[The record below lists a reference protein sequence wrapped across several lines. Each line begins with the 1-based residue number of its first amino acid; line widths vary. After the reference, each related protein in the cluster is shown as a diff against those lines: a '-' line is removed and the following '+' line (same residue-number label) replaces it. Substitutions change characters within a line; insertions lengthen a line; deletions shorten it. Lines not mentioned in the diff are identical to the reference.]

1 MKVLSIILTSSK
13 YKLLLRCIDSV
24 IKQYPVNFDYDIV
37 INVNTKNQEYFKK
50 VSIEIP
56 KIYKNNNLIIIQT
69 ESNGYPGKGHNSC
82 FKIFKNNKQYDY
94 LLMIDGDD
102 MYYPCAFQR
111 FEKFLNKYPDMDLLH
126 MMLNDRVHFSNEES
140 FNYKNLVLNYK
151 LISAFEDC
159 KNWWYS
165 HQMDTPFVGLLSDNK
180 TPSRII
186 LCSRKIFETTVPIE
200 YSEDMKLYD
209 DYIAFL
215 SLYEGQLRKELNTYS
230 CADTYIY
237 LYNSLNDESA
247 SYKFKDKK
255 YEQEVWEREIPKYT
269 YVLKDN
275 WDIKNLPFA
284 IINRPKNYT
293 THNKLLFCEQ
303 NVINYELQENIA
315 RYKKLNN
322 LDYTKKEDLKK
333 VEFILLYLVKS
344 GLDTGE
350 NIMKLIQIYLKLEK
364 PNSAFL
370 YIFRLEKMSPTQSTY
385 EFIFNLFHQFKLYD
399 RSIKY
404 YNILKRYGDINKDI
418 QEKIDELSNFKVV
431 KKTYYHHIKAKI
443 NFELDPNK
451 KSLIYYTGFSGPYN
465 GVNYGEKEVYGSE
478 IAAIKIC
485 ENLTK
490 DFNVIILCETESNI
504 IHKGVYYIHYNSW
517 EIIRNHC
524 KIDHFIIS
532 RFISCVL
539 DINLLDIE
547 NIYLILHDAR
557 IHDQYYNKSIPL
569 YGIPLFYNYSK
580 KFKNILFVSE
590 WQKNNWKLILELIN
604 NNVNYEK
611 FKIIGNGIN
620 SLTNINNE
628 FENKNKYKFI
638 YCSNPER
645 GLILLCEI
653 IKRLHN
659 IYKEVTLDI
668 YFWLIEDPKIQKYID
683 DNDYINFHGKVSN
696 EKINEELAKTS
707 IWIYP
712 NQYSHETFCI
722 ACLEAMNNKNAVI
735 TRDFSALPELVK
747 DIGILIPQEL
757 KDEKLIKFC
766 VKNTIELLNNNDKL
780 EKMQNDL
787 YNKSLTYDWSY
798 IANTMRNIINT

>member
-13 YKLLLRCIDSV
+13 YKLLLRCIDTV
-24 IKQYPVNFDYDIV
+24 INQYPVNFQYDIV
-37 INVNTKNQEYFKK
+37 INVNTKNEEYFKK
-50 VSIEIP
+50 VSEEIP
-56 KIYKNNNLIIIQT
+56 KIYKNNNLIIIRT
-69 ESNGYPGKGHNSC
+69 KSNGYPGKGHNSC
-82 FKIFKNNKQYDY
+82 LDIFKNNKHYDY
-94 LLMIDGDD
+94 LFMIDGDD

-111 FEKFLNKYPDMDLLH
+111 FEKFLTKYPDMDVLH
-126 MMLNDRVHFSNEES
+126 MMLNDRVHFSNDDS
-140 FNYKNLVLNYK
+140 FNYKNLALNYK
-151 LISAFEDC
+151 LISAFEDSQ
-159 KNWWYS
+159 NWWIT
-165 HQMDTPFVGLLSDNK
+165 HKMDSPFIGLIGDNK

-186 LCSRKIFETTVPIE
+186 LCSRKIFETTIPIQ

-215 SLYEGQLRKELNTYS
+215 SLYESQLRKELNTYS
-230 CADTYIY
+230 CSDTYIY

-255 YEQEVWEREIPKYT
+255 YEQKVWEREMLKYT
-269 YVLKDN
+269 NVLKDN
-275 WDIKNLPFA
+275 WNIKKLPFA
-284 IINRPKNYT
+284 VINRPENYT
-293 THNKLLFCEQ
+293 TFDKLLYCEQ
-303 NVINYELQENIA
+303 YVINYELKENIV
-315 RYKKLNN
+315 RYEKLNQ
-322 LDYTKKEDLKK
+322 LDYTKKEDLEKA
-333 VEFILLYLVKS
+333 EFILLYLIKS
-344 GLDTGE
+344 GLDTEE

-364 PNSAFL
+364 HNSAFL
-370 YIFRLEKMSPTQSTY
+370 YVFRLERMSPTQFNY
-385 EFIFNLFHQFKLYD
+385 EFIFNLFYQFKLYD

-418 QEKIDELSNFKVV
+418 QEKIDELNNFKVV

-443 NFELDPNK
+443 NFQLNPNK
-451 KSLIYYTGFSGPYN
+451 KTLVYYTGFSGPYN
-465 GVNYGEKEVYGSE
+465 GFNYGEKEVYGSE
-478 IAAIKIC
+478 LAAIKIC

-517 EIIRNHC
+517 EIIRNHY
-524 KIDHFIIS
+524 KIDHLIIS
-532 RFISCVL
+532 RFISSVL

-547 NIYLILHDAR
+547 NIYYILHDAR
-557 IHDQYYNKSIPL
+557 IHNQYYDKYIPL
-569 YGIPLFYNYSK
+569 FGIPLFHNYYK

-590 WQKNNWKLILELIN
+590 WQKNNLKLIFELIN
-604 NNVNYEK
+604 EDLYSDN

-620 SLTNINNE
+620 TLTNINNK

-638 YCSNPER
+638 YCSNPDR

-683 DNDYINFHGKVSN
+683 DYDFINFHGKVSN
-696 EKINEELAKTS
+696 EKINQELAKTS

-747 DIGILIPQEL
+747 DIGILIPKEL

-766 VKNTIELLNNNDKL
+766 VKKAIKLLNNNEKL

-787 YNKSLTYDWSY
+787 YNKSLTYDWSI
-798 IANTMRNIINT
+798 IANNLKKNI

>member
-24 IKQYPVNFDYDIV
+24 INQYPVNFEYDVV
-37 INVNTKNQEYFKK
+37 INVNTKNEEYFKK
-50 VSIEIP
+50 VSEEIP
-56 KIYKNNNLIIIQT
+56 NLYKNYNLIIIRT

-82 FKIFKNNKQYDY
+82 LNIFKTNKQYDY

-111 FEKFLNKYPDMDLLH
+111 FEKFLNKYPNMDLLH
-126 MMLNDRVHFSNEES
+126 MMLNDRVHFSNEECY
-140 FNYKNLVLNYK
+140 NYKNLALNYK

-159 KNWWYS
+159 KNWWHTHTMNS
-165 HQMDTPFVGLLSDNK
+165 PFIGLLGNNK

-186 LCSRKIFETTVPIE
+186 LCSRKIFETTIPIE

-215 SLYEGQLRKELNTYS
+215 SFYEAQLRNELNTYS

-275 WDIKNLPFA
+275 WNIKNLPYA
-284 IINRPKNYT
+284 IINLPKNYT
-293 THNKLLFCEQ
+293 TYNKLLFCEQ
-303 NVINYELQENIA
+303 NVINHELQENIT
-315 RYKKLNN
+315 RYEKLNK
-322 LDYTKKEDLKK
+322 LDYTKKEDLEKA
-333 VEFILLYLVKS
+333 EFILLYLIKS
-344 GLDTGE
+344 GLDTEE
-350 NIMKLIQIYLKLEK
+350 NIKRIIQIYFELKRH
-364 PNSAFL
+364 NSGFL
-370 YIFRLEKMSPTQSTY
+370 YIFRLERMAPTQSTY
-385 EFIFNLFHQFKLYD
+385 EYIFYLFYQYKLYC
-399 RSIKY
+399 RCIKY

-418 QEKIDELSNFKVV
+418 QEKIDNMEKIPQKTFYYFKKAEINFK
-431 KKTYYHHIKAKI
+431 
-443 NFELDPNK
+443 LDPNK
-451 KSLIYYTGFSGPYN
+451 EMLVYYTGFSGPYN
-465 GVNYGEKEVYGSE
+465 GFNYNEKEVYGSE

-490 DFNVIILCETESNI
+490 KYNCIILCETKSNI
-504 IHKGVYYIHYNSW
+504 IHKGVLYIHYNTW
-517 EIIRNHC
+517 EVVRSYY
-524 KIDHFIIS
+524 KIDHLIIS
-532 RFISCVL
+532 RFISCIL

-547 NIYLILHDAR
+547 NIYYILHDAR
-557 IHDQYYNKSIPL
+557 IHSQYYNKYIPL
-569 YGIPLFYNYSK
+569 FGIPLFYNYYK
-580 KFKNILFVSE
+580 RFKNIIFVSE
-590 WQKNNWKLILELIN
+590 WQKNNLKKIFEIIN
-604 NNVNYEK
+604 ENLYSDN
-611 FKIIGNGIN
+611 FKVLGNGIN
-620 SLTNINNE
+620 TLNNINHD
-628 FENKNKYKFI
+628 FDNKNKYKFV
-638 YCSNPER
+638 YCSNPDR

-668 YFWLIEDPKIQKYID
+668 YFWNIEDPNIQKYID
-683 DNDYINFHGKVSN
+683 NYDYINFHGKVSN

-757 KDEKLIKFC
+757 EDEKLIKFC
-766 VKNTIELLNNNDKL
+766 VKKTIELYNDEEKL
-780 EKMQNDL
+780 FKMQDDL
-787 YNKSLTYDWSY
+787 YYKSLNYDWSN
-798 IANTMRNIINT
+798 IGDKLINIIENQ